1 MKNAKI
7 LLCGLLATA
16 LIPIGAVAQ
25 TTGDFPNKP
34 IRLVVPWAP
43 GGFTDLFGRMLAE
56 KMSKSLNTSV
66 VVENK
71 SGASGSIGASY
82 VARSDPDGY
91 TLLLSTSDALVYAV
105 NTTVNPNPTY
115 DPVKDFEQI
124 SLMATQPVFLA
135 VGKDVPARNVSEF
148 VALAKKKDKSLTFGS
163 SGEGSA
169 VHLAM
174 ELFSDAAG
182 MKLVHVP
189 YKGITPALMDVLA
202 GRVDAIF
209 ISFQGGGNY
218 FKSGELRPLAV
229 TSLKRSAVEPDVPT
243 LDESGYPGF
252 QLTLWYAMVAPDG
265 TPRAVIEKLN
275 TAVNAA
281 LREPD
286 LKEKLLAANTTP
298 VGSTSTEADKFLADE
313 VKKWKGAVE
322 TAKKKASKG

>member
-1 MKNAKI
+1 LKNAKI